1 MHARVPGKSGATL
14 EEEKRD
20 GSGTPGSLPPLK
32 YLRFKDCIEGTDL
45 LLMLRVLGISMARQ
59 AMTSTNLGGKAEEA
73 SKRGGATGQEIGND
87 ARACRDG
94 LTDFLSRKF
103 V

>member
-20 GSGTPGSLPPLK
+20 GSGTSGSLPPLK

-73 SKRGGATGQEIGND
+73 SKRGGDSGQEIGHGV
-87 ARACRDG
+87 RRG
-94 LTDFLSRKF
+94 SGGVTVSRSR
-103 V
+103 